1 MTMKERVEMWKASK
15 YVTENDKKEKRMM
28 PHQLLELY
36 RKPKPVRIVKKVQKK
51 EYTCDICDKTYSC
64 KHCLYR
70 HQSYHQVK
78 SEVVN
83 TEDLY
88 SCDIC
93 NKQYAFK
100 GNMIKHKKTHET
112 LPIDQP
118 DIDLDEYMDEE
129 WDVTDIWQSLR
140 RDEAA
145 MEKYL
150 KNKKK

>member
-1 MTMKERVEMWKASK
+1 
-15 YVTENDKKEKRMM
+15 
-28 PHQLLELY
+28 
-36 RKPKPVRIVKKVQKK
+36 
-51 EYTCDICDKTYSC
+51 
-64 KHCLYR
+64 
-70 HQSYHQVK
+70 
-78 SEVVN
+78 
-83 TEDLY
+83 
-88 SCDIC
+88 
-93 NKQYAFK
+93 
-100 GNMIKHKKTHET
+100 MIKHKKTHET

>member
-1 MTMKERVEMWKASK
+1 MGVLSFDNLKASA
-15 YVTENDKKEKRMM
+15 
-28 PHQLLELY
+28 
-36 RKPKPVRIVKKVQKK
+36 
-51 EYTCDICDKTYSC
+51 
-64 KHCLYR
+64 CL
-70 HQSYHQVK
+70 V
-78 SEVVN
+78 
-83 TEDLY
+83 
-88 SCDIC
+88 I
-93 NKQYAFK
+93 K